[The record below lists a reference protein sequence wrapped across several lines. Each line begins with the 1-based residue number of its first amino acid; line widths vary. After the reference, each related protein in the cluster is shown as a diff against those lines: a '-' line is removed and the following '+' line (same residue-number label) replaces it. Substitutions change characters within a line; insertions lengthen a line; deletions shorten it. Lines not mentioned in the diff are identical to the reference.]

1 MREDQLIKLDEIFK
15 YGYVVVYI
23 QPNGNIRLALYNP
36 LQSELLDKS
45 HKTLLTL
52 KQKPWQTLEWL

>member
-52 KQKPWQTLEWL
+52 KQKP